1 MYCFTIA
8 FELWDLSLQQDL
20 QTKYISVTWPVSA
33 LPMPPK
39 KGAAIAAWVTSTPA
53 PVKAKVP
60 KVSYLNKL
68 TSSDWKG
75 ILYTVEGIDPEKFDT
90 LATKNFSNWE
100 DVRTTLG
107 VEPAVIT
114 RLQDRLAE
122 LPQVRGWIENP
133 PDFAA
138 KASQP
143 EVAPLESAA
152 KSAIS
157 KRSAAQ
163 GLTDELLEKHKHK
176 KHASYEAMRDVK
188 VRKSRARTGSRT
200 CVSPSAV
207 WCDMAA

>member
-1 MYCFTIA
+1 MGLA
-8 FELWDLSLQQDL
+8 ALELWDLLLHQCLRVMGSIASTGLTDKGHQRDVACL
-20 QTKYISVTWPVSA
+20 GS
-33 LPMPPK
+33 PMPPK

-68 TSSDWKG
+68 TSSEWKG

-90 LATKNFSNWE
+90 LATKNFSSWE

-176 KHASYEAMRDVK
+176 KHASLHIRCTQ
-188 VRKSRARTGSRT
+188 RTRCS
-200 CVSPSAV
+200 
-207 WCDMAA
+207 

>member
-68 TSSDWKG
+68 TSSEWKG

-90 LATKNFSNWE
+90 LATKNFSSWE

-122 LPQVRGWIENP
+122 IPQVRGWIENP
-133 PDFAA
+133 R
-138 KASQP
+138 
-143 EVAPLESAA
+143 L
-152 KSAIS
+152 
-157 KRSAAQ
+157 R
-163 GLTDELLEKHKHK
+163 
-176 KHASYEAMRDVK
+176 
-188 VRKSRARTGSRT
+188 RKS
-200 CVSPSAV
+200 
-207 WCDMAA
+207 

>member
-1 MYCFTIA
+1 
-8 FELWDLSLQQDL
+8 
-20 QTKYISVTWPVSA
+20 
-33 LPMPPK
+33 MPPK

-68 TSSDWKG
+68 TSSEWKG

-133 PDFAA
+133 PR
-138 KASQP
+138 
-143 EVAPLESAA
+143 L
-152 KSAIS
+152 
-157 KRSAAQ
+157 R
-163 GLTDELLEKHKHK
+163 
-176 KHASYEAMRDVK
+176 
-188 VRKSRARTGSRT
+188 RKS
-200 CVSPSAV
+200 
-207 WCDMAA
+207 